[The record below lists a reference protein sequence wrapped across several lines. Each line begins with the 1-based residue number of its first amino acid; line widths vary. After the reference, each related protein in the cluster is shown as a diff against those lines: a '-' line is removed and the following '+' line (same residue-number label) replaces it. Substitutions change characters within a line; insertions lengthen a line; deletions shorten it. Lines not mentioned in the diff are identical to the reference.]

1 MNVKRRVSIIFAIA
15 LCSSGV
21 TGVAVAQTGASLVLE
36 EIIVTSRRYEENLQ
50 DAPLSVAV
58 MTSEYLENQKIETVN
73 EMMAL
78 VPGGTWA
85 DFNKLQ
91 PNFSLR
97 GVDSATPGS
106 ASIEASIQ
114 LVVDGI
120 VNTRDSMKAPPLFDL
135 ERIEVMRG
143 PQGTTF
149 GRNAS
154 IGLIH
159 FITKRPTR

>member
-1 MNVKRRVSIIFAIA
+1 MQSSRHPVTLFLGAASVALTIAATHTANAQVSGTRA
-15 LCSSGV
+15 
-21 TGVAVAQTGASLVLE
+21 LVLE

-50 DAPLSVAV
+50 DAPLAITA
-58 MTSEYLENQKIETVN
+58 MTSEFLTNQKIETVN

-85 DFNKLQ
+85 DFSKLQ

-135 ERIEVMRG
+135 ERIEIMRCS
-143 PQGTTF
+143 P
-149 GRNAS
+149 
-154 IGLIH
+154 
-159 FITKRPTR
+159 